1 MTSSRSIIIVLT
13 LVLLTNGCAHKV
25 DTPAPYDEMGETQ
38 ISVIQSWTA
47 KGKLLVTAQN
57 TRQSL
62 RFTWRHQVE
71 GEDVITLSDTLGIK
85 ALVLHQRDGVLY
97 ERQPDQSLS
106 KLQTHQLKKDLRAF
120 TSMASQDFARALT
133 GEALPASDISSEVR
147 SWQSVGGLD
156 APKTILLRGADIA
169 VKVVVS
175 HWELENNA
183 K

>member
-1 MTSSRSIIIVLT
+1 MISPRSIIIVLT
-13 LVLLTNGCAHKV
+13 VVLLTNGCAHKI
-25 DTPAPYDEMGETQ
+25 DTPAPYDEMGRTK
-38 ISVIQSWTA
+38 ISVAQPWMA
-47 KGKLLVTAQN
+47 KGKLLVTAQD

-71 GEDVITLSDTLGIK
+71 GEDVITLSDTLGIQ

-97 ERQPDQSLS
+97 KRQPDQSLS
-106 KLQTHQLKKDLRAF
+106 KLQTHQLTKELRAF
-120 TSMASQDFARALT
+120 ASMASRDFARTLT
-133 GEALPASDISSEVR
+133 GEALSASDIFSEVR
-147 SWQSVGGLD
+147 SWQSVRGLN
-156 APKTILLRGADIA
+156 APKTILLRSADIA

>member
-1 MTSSRSIIIVLT
+1 MMSSRSIIIGLT
-13 LVLLTNGCAHKV
+13 LALLTNGCAHKV
-25 DTPAPYDEMGETQ
+25 DTPVPYDEMRETQ
-38 ISVIQSWTA
+38 ISVTQPWTA
-47 KGKLLVTAQN
+47 KGKLLVTAQD

-106 KLQTHQLKKDLRAF
+106 KLQTHQLNKDLRAF
-120 TSMASQDFARALT
+120 ASIASQGFARTLT
-133 GEALPASDISSEVR
+133 GEALSGSDISSEVT
-147 SWQSVGGLD
+147 SWPSVRGLD
-156 APKTILLRGADIA
+156 APKAILLRSADIA
-169 VKVVVS
+169 VRVVVS
-175 HWELENNA
+175 HWELGNNA

>member
-1 MTSSRSIIIVLT
+1 MMSSRSIIIVLT

-25 DTPAPYDEMGETQ
+25 DKPAPYDEMRETQ
-38 ISVIQSWTA
+38 ISVTQPWTA
-47 KGKLLVTAQN
+47 KGKLLVTAQD

-106 KLQTHQLKKDLRAF
+106 KLQTHQLNKDLRVFA
-120 TSMASQDFARALT
+120 SMASQDFARTLT
-133 GEALPASDISSEVR
+133 GEVLPTSDISSEVR

-156 APKTILLRGADIA
+156 APKMILIRGADIA